1 MSAVSNMAQRRDS
14 NKEDTKF
21 RRSQV
26 SFNEGSTQKINVNS
40 NSELGFLSVPIPELN
55 KHQSADAQQQQS

>member
-40 NSELGFLSVPIPELN
+40 NSELG
-55 KHQSADAQQQQS
+55 